1 MGTSILALGD
11 HEVEQ
16 KSSGAH
22 QKSSAAAQNV
32 QLNVAGHHAVQAKG
46 KLKQEEEAD
55 FDDEIAFSLGMSQLR
70 EQDKRVVG
78 QLLGNINCLMVCV
91 WPTKGNGLGMGQGL

>member
-22 QKSSAAAQNV
+22 QKSSGAGQNV
-32 QLNVAGHHAVQAKG
+32 QLNVAGHHAVQVQAKG
-46 KLKQEEEAD
+46 KLKQEEEPD

-78 QLLGNINCLMVCV
+78 QLLGNINWLMASGLL
-91 WPTKGNGLGMGQGL
+91 KGTA